1 MGKPRRS
8 SASAYQPRNRS
19 NLQRQVDSLAQ
30 EQAFRNSATLAQ
42 PGEKNLADERS
53 LAQPPLIDYDVL
65 AAALIRQRRASA
77 TNSSPKRRNRSKS
90 PSASSFDA
98 FGRSHSLRRLPRSP
112 SRSPSR
118 SSSVSTSFYTHSVLG
133 WLDCD

>member
-30 EQAFRNSATLAQ
+30 EQAFRSKRFAQ
-42 PGEKNLADERS
+42 PGEKDSADERS
-53 LAQPPLIDYDVL
+53 SAQFPLVDYDAL
-65 AAALIRQRRASA
+65 AAALIRQSRASA
-77 TNSSPKRRNRSKS
+77 TNSSPKRRNRSTS

-98 FGRSHSLRRLPRSP
+98 FGRSNSL
-112 SRSPSR
+112 
-118 SSSVSTSFYTHSVLG
+118 
-133 WLDCD
+133 